1 MAVKDKKEE
10 RIETRLPAEAKQQI
24 EQAAAL
30 QGRSVSDFVVQA
42 ALDQASK
49 VIEQQRIVRLTVD
62 ESVAL
67 ADMMMAKPK
76 ANRKA
81 VAAARRHKEL
91 LGG

>member
-1 MAVKDKKEE
+1 
-10 RIETRLPAEAKQQI
+10 
-24 EQAAAL
+24 
-30 QGRSVSDFVVQA
+30 
-42 ALDQASK
+42 
-49 VIEQQRIVRLTVD
+49 LTVD